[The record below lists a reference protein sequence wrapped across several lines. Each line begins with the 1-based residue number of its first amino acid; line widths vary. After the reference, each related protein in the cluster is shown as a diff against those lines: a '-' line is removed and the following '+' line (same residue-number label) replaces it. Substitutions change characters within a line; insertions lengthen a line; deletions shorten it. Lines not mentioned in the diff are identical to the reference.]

1 MMVHLAKV
9 ALAPILYSQ
18 ARRMRAVT
26 IELPEPDGSRAGVIG
41 SGQLALRLLIAGD
54 SSAVGVGASTQEE
67 GFALALVRALA
78 FRIKSSVQWQL
89 VGQTG
94 LTSEG
99 VFKKLSSS
107 SIEPADIAVI
117 TLGAND
123 ITGEVPLERALHHRR
138 EIAAWLQRRLS
149 VRHVVFPGLPEIQR
163 FPAIPQPLAWY
174 AGLHARRNN
183 RAQARWARTLERVHH
198 ADISGLARA
207 ELMATD
213 GYHPGPALY
222 ALIAERLAV
231 FITALLRASTL
242 LTPVDSQTAG
252 AVVGSQPAFL
262 TGPVFNRRGG
272 VRR

>member
-18 ARRMRAVT
+18 ARRMRAAT
-26 IELPEPDGSRAGVIG
+26 IELPEPEGSRAGVMG
-41 SGQLALRLLIAGD
+41 AGQLALRLLIAGD
-54 SSAVGVGASTQEE
+54 SSAVGVGAATQEE

-78 FRIKSSVQWQL
+78 SRIKSSIQWQL

-99 VFKKLSSS
+99 VLNKLSSS
-107 SIEPADIAVI
+107 SLEPADIAVV

-123 ITGEVPLERALHHRR
+123 ITGEVPLQRALQHRR
-138 EIAAWLQRRLS
+138 EIAAWLQRCLS

-213 GYHPGPALY
+213 GYHPAPALY

-231 FITALLRASTL
+231 FITALLGANAP
-242 LTPVDSQTAG
+242 LTPVASQTG
-252 AVVGSQPAFL
+252 
-262 TGPVFNRRGG
+262 
-272 VRR
+272 

>member
-1 MMVHLAKV
+1 MMVHVAKV

-18 ARRMRAVT
+18 ARRMRRQT
-26 IELPEPDGSRAGVIG
+26 LELPEPEGSRAGV
-41 SGQLALRLLIAGD
+41 SGDGNPTLRLLIAGD
-54 SSAVGVGASTQEE
+54 SSAVGVGAATQEE
-67 GFALALVRALA
+67 GFALALVRSLA
-78 FRIKSSVQWQL
+78 FRINSSIQWQL

-99 VFKKLSSS
+99 VLRKLTGSI
-107 SIEPADIAVI
+107 IEPADLAVI

-123 ITGEVPLERALHHRR
+123 ITSEVRLQEALHFRR
-138 EIAAWLQRRLS
+138 EIADWLRRTLS

-174 AGLHARRNN
+174 AGMHARRNN
-183 RAQARWARTLERVHH
+183 RAQARWARQLQHVHH

-213 GYHPGPALY
+213 GYHPAPALY

-231 FITALLRASTL
+231 FIQGLLARTAH
-242 LTPVDSQTAG
+242 
-252 AVVGSQPAFL
+252 VGL
-262 TGPVFNRRGG
+262 
-272 VRR
+272 

>member
-1 MMVHLAKV
+1 MLVHVAKV

-26 IELPEPDGSRAGVIG
+26 IELPEPEGSRTGISGAG
-41 SGQLALRLLIAGD
+41 QPALRLLIAGD
-54 SSAVGVGASTQEE
+54 SSAVGVGAPTQEQ

-78 FRIKSSVQWQL
+78 ARISCSIQWQL

-99 VFKKLSSS
+99 VLRKLISS

-123 ITGEVPLERALHHRR
+123 ITSEVPLRRALRHRR
-138 EIAAWLQRRLS
+138 EIADWLQRS
-149 VRHVVFPGLPEIQR
+149 SNVRQVVFPGLPEIQR

-183 RAQARWARTLERVHH
+183 RAQARWAHRQEHIHH

-213 GYHPGPALY
+213 GYHPAPALY

-231 FITALLRASTL
+231 FIAGLLARTAVS
-242 LTPVDSQTAG
+242 AG
-252 AVVGSQPAFL
+252 
-262 TGPVFNRRGG
+262 R
-272 VRR
+272 

>member
-18 ARRMRAVT
+18 ARRMRAAT
-26 IELPEPDGSRAGVIG
+26 IELPEPEGLRQGVSGAGEP
-41 SGQLALRLLIAGD
+41 LLRLLIAGD
-54 SSAVGVGASTQEE
+54 SSAVGVGAPTQEE
-67 GFALALVRALA
+67 GFALALVRALG
-78 FRIKSSVQWQL
+78 FRIRSSIQWQL

-99 VFKKLSSS
+99 VYKKLSGS

-123 ITGEVPLERALHHRR
+123 ITGEVPLQHALHYRH
-138 EIAAWLQRRLS
+138 EIAEWLQRRLA
-149 VRHVVFPGLPEIQR
+149 VQHVIFPGLPEIQR

-174 AGLHARRNN
+174 AGMHARRNN
-183 RAQARWARTLERVHH
+183 RAQARWARHRQRVHH

-207 ELMATD
+207 ELMAID
-213 GYHPGPALY
+213 GYHPAPALY

-231 FITALLRASTL
+231 FITALLRAHA
-242 LTPVDSQTAG
+242 TPVTPRMDRQTADAATAG
-252 AVVGSQPAFL
+252 
-262 TGPVFNRRGG
+262 
-272 VRR
+272 

>member
-1 MMVHLAKV
+1 MLVHVARV

-18 ARRMRAVT
+18 ARRMRAAT
-26 IELPEPDGSRAGVIG
+26 IELPEPEGSRAGIGG

-54 SSAVGVGASTQEE
+54 SSAVGVGAPTQEE
-67 GFALALVRALA
+67 GFALALVRSLA
-78 FRIKSSVQWQL
+78 FRINSSIQWQL

-99 VFKKLSSS
+99 VYNKLSSS
-107 SIEPADIAVI
+107 IIEPADVAVI

-123 ITGEVPLERALHHRR
+123 ITSEVPLKRALQHRR
-138 EIAAWLQRRLS
+138 EIADWLRRSQS

-183 RAQARWARTLERVHH
+183 RAQARWARALDHVHH
-198 ADISGLARA
+198 CDISGMARA

-213 GYHPGPALY
+213 GYHPAPALY

-231 FITALLRASTL
+231 FITRLLRSSPPAQASTQL
-242 LTPVDSQTAG
+242 VDAAPAR
-252 AVVGSQPAFL
+252 AVS
-262 TGPVFNRRGG
+262 
-272 VRR
+272 

>member
-1 MMVHLAKV
+1 MMIHVAKV

-18 ARRMRAVT
+18 ARRMRAAT
-26 IELPEPDGSRAGVIG
+26 LELPEPEGSRGGISGA
-41 SGQLALRLLIAGD
+41 GQLALRLLIAGD
-54 SSAVGVGASTQEE
+54 SSAVGVGAPTQEE
-67 GFALALVRALA
+67 GFALALVRSLA
-78 FRIKSSVQWQL
+78 FRIDSSIQWQL
-89 VGQTG
+89 VGQVG

-99 VFKKLSSS
+99 VLRKLTSS

-123 ITGEVPLERALHHRR
+123 ITAEVPLKRALQHRR
-138 EIAAWLQRRLS
+138 EIADWLRRSAS
-149 VRHVVFPGLPEIQR
+149 VRHVIFPGLPEIQR

-183 RAQARWARTLERVHH
+183 RAQARWARQQLHVHH

-213 GYHPGPALY
+213 GYHPAPALY

-231 FITALLRASTL
+231 FIASL
-242 LTPVDSQTAG
+242 LTRTAAA
-252 AVVGSQPAFL
+252 AV
-262 TGPVFNRRGG
+262 R
-272 VRR
+272 